1 MNVLQAL
8 KKSTNFVERF
18 TNQSLSESKI
28 EAEHIFMFVLK
39 VSRPK
44 LYEQFNSTLTDC
56 NNKKI
61 DHILELRKNKPL
73 SYILKKH
80 VFYKD
85 EFYINDN
92 VLIPRPET
100 ESIIDEVLRQGDLLF
115 KTKKECIFLDAGTG
129 SGCVGITIANE
140 RPEWKVL
147 LLELY
152 SEAIE
157 VARINLK
164 LCKRNNIDLIC
175 SDWLKPIAK
184 NSFDFIFSN
193 PPYIRIND
201 EYIDDSVRYNEP
213 STSLFSKKNGLEDIN
228 KIIKYSREAL
238 STNGILFLENGVGQS
253 KDISDYLE
261 LNDFTDI
268 RVHIDY
274 NGHDRFTSSRKNNG

>member
-1 MNVLQAL
+1 
-8 KKSTNFVERF
+8 
-18 TNQSLSESKI
+18 
-28 EAEHIFMFVLK
+28 MFVLN
-39 VSRPK
+39 VNRPN
-44 LYEQFNSTLTDC
+44 LYEQFNNILTNY

-61 DHILELRKNKPL
+61 QDILELRKNKPL
-73 SYILKKH
+73 SHILKRH

-100 ESIIDEVLRQGDLLF
+100 ESIIDEVIRQGDLLF
-115 KTKKECIFLDAGTG
+115 KEKQKCIFLDAGTG
-129 SGCVGITIANE
+129 SGCVGITIANQ
-140 RPEWKVL
+140 RPKWKVL

-157 VARINLK
+157 VAKINLK
-164 LCKRNNIDLIC
+164 LCKKNNIDLIR
-175 SDWLKPIAK
+175 SDWLKPIAN

-193 PPYIRIND
+193 PPYIGIND
-201 EYIDDSVRYNEP
+201 ESIKESVKYNEP
-213 STSLFSKKNGLEDIN
+213 ASSLFSMKNGLEDIH
-228 KIIKYSREAL
+228 KIIEYSREAL
-238 STNGILFLENGVGQS
+238 SKNGILFLENGTGQS
-253 KDISDYLE
+253 KDISALLE